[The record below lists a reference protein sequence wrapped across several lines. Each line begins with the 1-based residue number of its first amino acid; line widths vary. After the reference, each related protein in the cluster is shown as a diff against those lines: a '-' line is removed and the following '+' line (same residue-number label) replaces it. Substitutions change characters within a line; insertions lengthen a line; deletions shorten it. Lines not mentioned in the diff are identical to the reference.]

1 METSTELEMKAT
13 ALLVVVACVLSGC
26 TDDSS
31 LADSTSTFT
40 GRVNVSSQAL
50 GRPPA
55 PSASGVTGTSSRK
68 AETHAFGMVAGAAG
82 TSEAADFSG
91 APVDGTSSATNPGA
105 DALQNVSAATAV
117 APTMIIRTGQA
128 FIEVDKV
135 DPAILRI
142 RQLAAQVGGYIA
154 NSSVSGGHDQIRQAT
169 LEVKIPASKYDQAV
183 GDLSTIGKVETVNST
198 AEDVGEEFVDVTARV
213 TNARRLE
220 ERIIALLSTR
230 TAKLDE
236 VLRVEHELARVREE
250 IERYEGR
257 LRFLSTRAATSTLT
271 ITVHEPM
278 PVLGNTPGTN
288 PIAAA
293 LRRAWRNFVG
303 FLAAII
309 ESLGVVIPLAL
320 IGLAGWLGYLRWK
333 KAKDRKA
340 N

>member
-1 METSTELEMKAT
+1 MKAT
-13 ALLVVVACVLSGC
+13 VLLVLVACVLPGC
-26 TDDSS
+26 GDHPSM
-31 LADSTSTFT
+31 ADSAGTFT
-40 GRVNVSSQAL
+40 RGENVSFKAV
-50 GRPPA
+50 GRPAGAPVTSANAPLSGAPA
-55 PSASGVTGTSSRK
+55 PR
-68 AETHAFGMVAGAAG
+68 AFGIAGRAANA
-82 TSEAADFSG
+82 SQVADFSG
-91 APVDGTSSATNPGA
+91 APVDEASSPTNPGA
-105 DALQNVSAATAV
+105 DALQNINAATAI

-154 NSSVSGGHDQIRQAT
+154 NSSISGGRDQIRQAT
-169 LEVKIPASKYDQAV
+169 LEIKIPASKYDQAV

-220 ERIIALLSTR
+220 ERIITLLSTR

-271 ITVHEPM
+271 ITVHEPV

-303 FLAAII
+303 LVAAVI
-309 ESLGVVIPLAL
+309 ESLGIVIPLAL
-320 IGLAGWLGYLRWK
+320 IGFGGWVGYRRWK
-333 KAKDRKA
+333 RRQDSQQ
-340 N
+340 

>member
-1 METSTELEMKAT
+1 METSTESEMKAT
-13 ALLVVVACVLSGC
+13 ALLALVACVLSGC
-26 TDDSS
+26 TDDHSM
-31 LADSTSTFT
+31 ADSPGTF
-40 GRVNVSSQAL
+40 NKSEKVSSGAL
-50 GRPPA
+50 GRPAGAPVMSASA
-55 PSASGVTGTSSRK
+55 PSSRT
-68 AETHAFGMVAGAAG
+68 APREYGIAGGAAVA
-82 TSEAADFSG
+82 SQVADFSG
-91 APVDGTSSATNPGA
+91 APADGTSSATNPGTDVLQTVNA
-105 DALQNVSAATAV
+105 TTAL

-154 NSSVSGGHDQIRQAT
+154 NSSISGGRDQIRQAT
-169 LEVKIPASKYDQAV
+169 LEIKLPASKYDQGV
-183 GDLSTIGKVETVNST
+183 GELSTIGKVETVNST

-220 ERIIALLSTR
+220 ERLITLLSTR

-278 PVLGNTPGTN
+278 PVLGNNPGTN

-303 FLAAII
+303 FVAVVI
-309 ESLGVVIPLAL
+309 ESLGIVIPLAVV
-320 IGLAGWLGYLRWK
+320 GFGGWLGFRRWK
-333 KAKDRKA
+333 RREGSQR
-340 N
+340 